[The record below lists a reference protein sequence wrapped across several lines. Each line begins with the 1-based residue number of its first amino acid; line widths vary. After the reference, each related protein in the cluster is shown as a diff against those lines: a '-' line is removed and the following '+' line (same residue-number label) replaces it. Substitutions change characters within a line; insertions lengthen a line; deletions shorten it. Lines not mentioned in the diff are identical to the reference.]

1 MFVSSDGKPGPGFE
15 KAGFDF
21 QKPGYPGRVF
31 GFSKMYK
38 IGNFWMKKLPNS

>member
-1 MFVSSDGKPGPGFE
+1 MKLYLLCLKFSIPIMFVSSDGKPGPGFE

-31 GFSKMYK
+31 K
-38 IGNFWMKKLPNS
+38 NV